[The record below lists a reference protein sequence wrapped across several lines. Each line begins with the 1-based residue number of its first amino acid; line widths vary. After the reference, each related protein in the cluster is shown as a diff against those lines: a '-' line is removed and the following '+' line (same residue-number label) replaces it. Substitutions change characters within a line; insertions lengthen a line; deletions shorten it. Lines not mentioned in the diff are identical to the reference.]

1 MKKMKLLSRC
11 PECGGKV
18 VMRRGRGRLMRY
30 KNIDGLEVPASL
42 GIPTCRDCGT
52 QWINDTVAEAIDEA
66 MEPVYRARLRQMV
79 QAAIATI
86 TELVSQSELERKL
99 GMAQGYL
106 TKLKNGRR
114 DPSPELVLQLSL
126 IALSP
131 RRRLQEIDQILAGP
145 QQRSA

>member
-1 MKKMKLLSRC
+1 LKRVVSYKK
-11 PECGGKV
+11 
-18 VMRRGRGRLMRY
+18 
-30 KNIDGLEVPASL
+30 IDGLEVPASL

-52 QWINDTVAEAIDEA
+52 QWIK
-66 MEPVYRARLRQMV
+66 
-79 QAAIATI
+79 
-86 TELVSQSELERKL
+86 SGS
-99 GMAQGYL
+99 
-106 TKLKNGRR
+106 R